1 MLLQNFEKLI
11 IFGARGNTANYFLKI
26 LEKEKF
32 EGEITVV
39 SRHKN
44 KNNYFNQFKLNFKI
58 LNGDIKETNFLE
70 KCFDNIDTVLNLANM
85 ENSPKIVEIGSKHK
99 VKWFI
104 LVHSTMIFSKNKSKF
119 ILNRIN
125 IEKDLLK
132 KNKNLTILR
141 PTMIYG
147 NKRDINISRLIKYLD
162 KFKIFPI
169 FGNGKNLLQPVYV
182 DDLSKSYFNVIKN
195 KNITFNKSYNLAGK
209 NSIEYLKILKIIESA
224 LKKKIIFIRL
234 PINISAILVKIL
246 NILFFGKFPIN
257 SSQVRRQGE
266 DKIFSFDEATKDFN
280 FNPIKI
286 EEGLKLQI
294 KDYLNTK

>member
-39 SRHKN
+39 SRDKN

-266 DKIFSFDEATKDFN
+266 NKIFSFDEATKDFN

>member
-39 SRHKN
+39 SRDKN

-58 LNGDIKETNFLE
+58 LNGDIKETSFLE

-195 KNITFNKSYNLAGK
+195 KNVTFNKSYNLAGK
-209 NSIEYLKILKIIESA
+209 NSIEYLKILKIIESS

-234 PINISAILVKIL
+234 PINISTILVKIL

>member
-26 LEKEKF
+26 LEKERF

-39 SRHKN
+39 SRDKN
-44 KNNYFNQFKLNFKI
+44 KNNYFKQFKLNFKI

-195 KNITFNKSYNLAGK
+195 KNVTFNKSYNLAGK

-234 PINISAILVKIL
+234 PINISVILVKIL

-257 SSQVRRQGE
+257 SSQVRRQSE
-266 DKIFSFDEATKDFN
+266 DKIFSFNEATIDFN

>member
-26 LEKEKF
+26 LEKERF

-39 SRHKN
+39 SRDKN
-44 KNNYFNQFKLNFKI
+44 KNNYFKQFKLNFKI

-234 PINISAILVKIL
+234 PINISVILVKIL

>member
-39 SRHKN
+39 SRDKN

-58 LNGDIKETNFLE
+58 LNGDIKETSFLE

-294 KDYLNTK
+294 KDYLNSK

>member
-39 SRHKN
+39 SRDKN

-58 LNGDIKETNFLE
+58 LNGDIKETIFLE

-195 KNITFNKSYNLAGK
+195 KNVTFNKSYNLAGK
-209 NSIEYLKILKIIESA
+209 NSIEYLKILKIIESE

>member
-26 LEKEKF
+26 LEKERF

-39 SRHKN
+39 SRDKN
-44 KNNYFNQFKLNFKI
+44 KNNYFKQFKLNFKI

-195 KNITFNKSYNLAGK
+195 KNVTFNKSYNLAGK

-234 PINISAILVKIL
+234 PINISVILVKIL

-266 DKIFSFDEATKDFN
+266 DKIFTFDEAIKDFN

>member
-39 SRHKN
+39 SRDKN

-58 LNGDIKETNFLE
+58 LNGDIKETSFLE

-195 KNITFNKSYNLAGK
+195 KNVTFNKSYNLAGK
-209 NSIEYLKILKIIESA
+209 NSIEYLKILKIIESE

>member
-39 SRHKN
+39 SRDKN
-44 KNNYFNQFKLNFKI
+44 KNNYFKQFKLNFKI

-195 KNITFNKSYNLAGK
+195 KNVTFNKSYNLAGK

-234 PINISAILVKIL
+234 PINISVILVKIL

-257 SSQVRRQGE
+257 SSQVRRQSE
-266 DKIFSFDEATKDFN
+266 DKIFSFNEATIDFN

>member
-39 SRHKN
+39 SRDKN

-182 DDLSKSYFNVIKN
+182 NDLSKSYFNVIKN
-195 KNITFNKSYNLAGK
+195 KNVTFNKSYNLAGK

>member
-26 LEKEKF
+26 LEKERF

-39 SRHKN
+39 SRDKN
-44 KNNYFNQFKLNFKI
+44 KNNYFKQFKLNFKI

-195 KNITFNKSYNLAGK
+195 KNVTFNKSYNLAGK

-234 PINISAILVKIL
+234 PINISVLLVKIL

-257 SSQVRRQGE
+257 SSQVRRQSE
-266 DKIFSFDEATKDFN
+266 DKIFSFNEATIDFN

>member
-26 LEKEKF
+26 LEKERF

-39 SRHKN
+39 SRDKN

-58 LNGDIKETNFLE
+58 LNGDIKETSFLE

-195 KNITFNKSYNLAGK
+195 KNVTFNKSYNLAGK

-234 PINISAILVKIL
+234 PINISVILVKIL

-257 SSQVRRQGE
+257 SSQVRRQSE
-266 DKIFSFDEATKDFN
+266 DKIFSFNEATIDFN

>member
-1 MLLQNFEKLI
+1 
-11 IFGARGNTANYFLKI
+11 
-26 LEKEKF
+26 
-32 EGEITVV
+32 
-39 SRHKN
+39 
-44 KNNYFNQFKLNFKI
+44 
-58 LNGDIKETNFLE
+58 
-70 KCFDNIDTVLNLANM
+70 
-85 ENSPKIVEIGSKHK
+85 
-99 VKWFI
+99 
-104 LVHSTMIFSKNKSKF
+104 MIFSKNKSKF

-209 NSIEYLKILKIIESA
+209 NSIEYLKILKIIESS

-234 PINISAILVKIL
+234 PINISTILVKIL

>member
-32 EGEITVV
+32 EGKITVV
-39 SRHKN
+39 SRDKN

-58 LNGDIKETNFLE
+58 LNGDIKETNFLK

-195 KNITFNKSYNLAGK
+195 KNVTFNKSYNLAGK

-224 LKKKIIFIRL
+224 LNKKIIFIRL
-234 PINISAILVKIL
+234 PINISVLLVKIL

-257 SSQVRRQGE
+257 SSQVRRQSE
-266 DKIFSFDEATKDFN
+266 DKIFSFNEATIDFN

>member
-39 SRHKN
+39 SRDKN

-246 NILFFGKFPIN
+246 NILFFGNFSIN

>member
-26 LEKEKF
+26 LEKERF

-39 SRHKN
+39 SRDKN
-44 KNNYFNQFKLNFKI
+44 KNNYFKQFKLNFKI

-182 DDLSKSYFNVIKN
+182 NDLSKSYFNVIKN
-195 KNITFNKSYNLAGK
+195 KNVTFNKSYNLAGK
-209 NSIEYLKILKIIESA
+209 NSIEYLKILKIIESS

-234 PINISAILVKIL
+234 PINISTILVKIL

-286 EEGLKLQI
+286 EEGLKQQI

>member
-39 SRHKN
+39 SRDKN
-44 KNNYFNQFKLNFKI
+44 KNNYFKQFKLNFKI

-195 KNITFNKSYNLAGK
+195 KNVTFNKSYNLAGK
-209 NSIEYLKILKIIESA
+209 NSIEYLKILKIIETA

-234 PINISAILVKIL
+234 PINISVILVKIL

-257 SSQVRRQGE
+257 SSQVRRQSE
-266 DKIFSFDEATKDFN
+266 DKIFSFNEATIDFN

>member
-32 EGEITVV
+32 EGKITVV
-39 SRHKN
+39 SRDKN

-58 LNGDIKETNFLE
+58 LNGDIKETNFLK

-85 ENSPKIVEIGSKHK
+85 ENSPNIVEIGSKHK

-195 KNITFNKSYNLAGK
+195 KNVTFNKSYNLAGK

-224 LKKKIIFIRL
+224 LNKKIIFIRL
-234 PINISAILVKIL
+234 PINISVILVKIL

-257 SSQVRRQGE
+257 SSQVRRQSE
-266 DKIFSFDEATKDFN
+266 DKIFSFNEATIDFN

>member
-26 LEKEKF
+26 LEKERF

-39 SRHKN
+39 SRDKN

-58 LNGDIKETNFLE
+58 LNGDIKETSFLE

-182 DDLSKSYFNVIKN
+182 NDLSKSYFNVIKN
-195 KNITFNKSYNLAGK
+195 KNVTFNKSYNLAGK

-234 PINISAILVKIL
+234 PINISVILVKIL

-257 SSQVRRQGE
+257 SSQVRRQSE
-266 DKIFSFDEATKDFN
+266 DKIFSFNEATIDFN

>member
-39 SRHKN
+39 SRDKN

-58 LNGDIKETNFLE
+58 LNGDIKETSFLE

-182 DDLSKSYFNVIKN
+182 NDLSKSYFNVIKN
-195 KNITFNKSYNLAGK
+195 KNVTFNKSYNLAGK

>member
-39 SRHKN
+39 SRDKN

-58 LNGDIKETNFLE
+58 LNGDIKETSFLE

-209 NSIEYLKILKIIESA
+209 NSIEYLKILKIIESE

>member
-26 LEKEKF
+26 LEKERF

-39 SRHKN
+39 SRDKN
-44 KNNYFNQFKLNFKI
+44 KNNYFKQFKLNFKI
-58 LNGDIKETNFLE
+58 LNGDIKETSFLE

-182 DDLSKSYFNVIKN
+182 NDLSKSYFNVIKN
-195 KNITFNKSYNLAGK
+195 KNVTFNKSYNLAGK

-234 PINISAILVKIL
+234 PINISVILVKIL

-257 SSQVRRQGE
+257 SSQVRRQSE
-266 DKIFSFDEATKDFN
+266 DKIFSFNEATIDFN

>member
-32 EGEITVV
+32 EGKITVV
-39 SRHKN
+39 SRDKN

-58 LNGDIKETNFLE
+58 LNGDIKETNFLK

-85 ENSPKIVEIGSKHK
+85 ENSPNIVEIGSKHK

-195 KNITFNKSYNLAGK
+195 KDVTFNKSYNLAGK

-224 LKKKIIFIRL
+224 LNKKIIFIRL
-234 PINISAILVKIL
+234 PINISVLLVKIL

-257 SSQVRRQGE
+257 SSQVRRQSE
-266 DKIFSFDEATKDFN
+266 DKIFSFNEATIDFN

>member
-39 SRHKN
+39 SRDKN
-44 KNNYFNQFKLNFKI
+44 KNNYFKQFKLNFKI

-182 DDLSKSYFNVIKN
+182 NDLSKSYFNVIKN
-195 KNITFNKSYNLAGK
+195 KNVTFNKSYNLAGK

-234 PINISAILVKIL
+234 PINISVILVKIL

-257 SSQVRRQGE
+257 SSQVRRQSE
-266 DKIFSFDEATKDFN
+266 DKIFSFNEATIDFN

>member
-182 DDLSKSYFNVIKN
+182 NDLSKSYFNVIKN
-195 KNITFNKSYNLAGK
+195 KNVTFNKSYNLAGK

>member
-39 SRHKN
+39 SRDKN

-58 LNGDIKETNFLE
+58 LNGDIKETSFLE

-182 DDLSKSYFNVIKN
+182 NDLSKSYFNVIKN
-195 KNITFNKSYNLAGK
+195 KNVTFNKCYNLAGK
-209 NSIEYLKILKIIESA
+209 NSIEYLKILKIIESS

-234 PINISAILVKIL
+234 PINISTILVKIL

-286 EEGLKLQI
+286 EEGLKQQI

>member
-39 SRHKN
+39 SRDKN

-182 DDLSKSYFNVIKN
+182 NDLSKSYFNVIKN
-195 KNITFNKSYNLAGK
+195 KNVTFNKCYNLAGK
-209 NSIEYLKILKIIESA
+209 NSIEYLKILKIIESS

-234 PINISAILVKIL
+234 PINISTILVKIL

-286 EEGLKLQI
+286 EEGLKQQI

>member
-39 SRHKN
+39 SRDKN

>member
-39 SRHKN
+39 SRDKN

-195 KNITFNKSYNLAGK
+195 KNVTFNKSYNLAGK

>member
-39 SRHKN
+39 SRDKN

-58 LNGDIKETNFLE
+58 LNGDIKETSFLE

-182 DDLSKSYFNVIKN
+182 NDLSKSYFNVIKN
-195 KNITFNKSYNLAGK
+195 KNVTFNKSYNLAGK
-209 NSIEYLKILKIIESA
+209 NSIEYLKILKIIESE

>member
-39 SRHKN
+39 SRDKN

-58 LNGDIKETNFLE
+58 LNGDIKETSFLE

>member
-85 ENSPKIVEIGSKHK
+85 ENSPKIVEFGSKQK

>member
-39 SRHKN
+39 SRDKN

-58 LNGDIKETNFLE
+58 LNGDIKETSFLE

-182 DDLSKSYFNVIKN
+182 NDLSKSYFNVIKN
-195 KNITFNKSYNLAGK
+195 KNVTFNKSYNLAGK

-234 PINISAILVKIL
+234 PINISVILVKIL

-257 SSQVRRQGE
+257 SSQVRRQSE
-266 DKIFSFDEATKDFN
+266 DKIFSFNEATIDFN

>member
-39 SRHKN
+39 SRDKN

-257 SSQVRRQGE
+257 SSQVIRQGE
-266 DKIFSFDEATKDFN
+266 DKIFTFDEAIKDFN